1 MSASAYL
8 KTLKFS
14 TKESNEQLE
23 RIEEYHSKRLWHQLT
38 VELRTF
44 VKRDDV
50 QGNLIE
56 FHKKF
61 IMDIEQRLNPLQ
73 LVEMVICVLKNV
85 KSMEDA
91 ISMLDKLNET
101 ISSNK
106 SASRLIQVTKGQ
118 IILENKS
125 DEESLRKVREIV
137 KTLSPELEKEDGVSP
152 VHSRFYEMAA
162 QYYAKQSNH
171 ELFYRNTLRYLG
183 CREDLAGSFGPEFVD
198 CGFKLCLAALLA
210 DNVYNFGELLQ
221 HKVLDSVRNS
231 EHKWIVD
238 LLDAFNSG
246 NIAKV
251 EQLKSNWEGQA
262 DLNAHKAKLQE
273 KLMLSAIMEA
283 IFSRAAKERKL
294 SFEYIKNLTGM
305 DLVKVEWLIM
315 RGLSLGLMKG
325 YIDQY
330 DQSATFTW
338 VQPRVLNRDQV
349 GKMGGRVGNWVKEV
363 KDMESVIHQ
372 RGQEMVQF

>member
-1 MSASAYL
+1 MSAGAYL

-14 TKESNEQLE
+14 SQSTNEQLE
-23 RIEEYHSKRLWHQLT
+23 RMEEYHSKRLWHQLT
-38 VELRTF
+38 IELRSF
-44 VKRDDV
+44 VKIDEV
-50 QGNLIE
+50 QSSLIE

-85 KSMEDA
+85 DSMEEA

-106 SASRLIQVTKGQ
+106 VASRLIQVTKGQ
-118 IILENKS
+118 IILENKN
-125 DEESLRKVREIV
+125 DEESLRKVRQIV
-137 KTLSPELEKEDGVSP
+137 KKLSPELEKEDGVSP

-183 CREDLAGSFGPEFVD
+183 CREDLTEFGPEFQD

-221 HKVLDSVRNS
+221 HKVLDAVKNS
-231 EHKWIVD
+231 NNKWIVE

-246 NIAKV
+246 NIKKV
-251 EQLKSNWEGQA
+251 EQLKSNWESQA
-262 DLNAHKAKLQE
+262 DLNAHKAKLEE
-273 KLMLSAIMEA
+273 KLMLSAVMEA

-294 SFEYIKNLTGM
+294 SFECIKSITGL
-305 DLVKVEWLIM
+305 DIVKVEWLIM

-325 YIDQY
+325 YIDQF

-363 KDMESVIHQ
+363 KEMEGVIHQ

>member
-38 VELRTF
+38 LELRTF

-61 IMDIEQRLNPLQ
+61 ITDIEQRLNPLQ

-85 KSMEDA
+85 DSMEDA

-106 SASRLIQVTKGQ
+106 PASRLIQVTKGQ

-137 KTLSPELEKEDGVSP
+137 KKLSPELEKEDGVSP

-183 CREDLAGSFGPEFVD
+183 CREDLTNFGPEFVD

-251 EQLKSNWEGQA
+251 EQLKSHWEGQA

-273 KLMLSAIMEA
+273 KLMLSAVMET

-294 SFEYIKNLTGM
+294 SFECIKNLTGL
-305 DLVKVEWLIM
+305 DLAKVEWLIM

>member
-14 TKESNEQLE
+14 SQETNAQLE
-23 RIEEYHSKRLWHQLT
+23 RIEELHSKRLWHQLT
-38 VELRTF
+38 QELRIF

-50 QGNLIE
+50 QSQLLE
-56 FHKKF
+56 FYQKF
-61 IMDIEQRLNPLQ
+61 ISDIEQRLNALQ
-73 LVEMVICVLKNV
+73 LVEMVICVIKNV
-85 KSMEDA
+85 DSMEDA
-91 ISMLDKLNET
+91 ISMLDKLHET

-106 SASRLIQVTKGQ
+106 VASRLIQVTKGQ

-162 QYYAKQSNH
+162 QYYAKQCNH

-183 CREDLAGSFGPEFVD
+183 CREDLTTFGPDFQD

-221 HKVLDSVRNS
+221 HKVLDAVRDSPN
-231 EHKWIVD
+231 KWIVE

-246 NIAKV
+246 NIKKV
-251 EQLKSNWEGQA
+251 QELQPQWQSQA
-262 DLNAHKAKLQE
+262 DLNANKVKLQE
-273 KLMLSAIMEA
+273 KLMLSAVMEA
-283 IFSRAAKERKL
+283 IFARAAKERKL
-294 SFEYIKNLTGM
+294 SFDCISQMTGM
-305 DLVKVEWLIM
+305 DNNKVEWLVM

-325 YIDQY
+325 YIDQV

-349 GKMGGRVGNWVKEV
+349 AKMGGRVGNWIKEV
-363 KDMESVIHQ
+363 QGMEGVINQ
-372 RGQEMVQF
+372 RSEEMVQF

>member
-14 TKESNEQLE
+14 SQETNAQLE
-23 RIEEYHSKRLWHQLT
+23 RIEELHSKRLWHQLT
-38 VELRTF
+38 QELRVF

-50 QGNLIE
+50 QSQLLE
-56 FHKKF
+56 FYQKF
-61 IMDIEQRLNPLQ
+61 ISDIEQRLNALQ
-73 LVEMVICVLKNV
+73 LVEMVICVIKNV
-85 KSMEDA
+85 DSMEDA
-91 ISMLDKLNET
+91 ISMLDKLHET

-106 SASRLIQVTKGQ
+106 VASRLIQVTKGQ

-162 QYYAKQSNH
+162 QYYAKQCNH

-183 CREDLAGSFGPEFVD
+183 CREDLTTFGPDFQD

-221 HKVLDSVRNS
+221 HKVLDAVRDSPN
-231 EHKWIVD
+231 KWIVE

-246 NIAKV
+246 NIKKV
-251 EQLKSNWEGQA
+251 QELQPQWQSQA
-262 DLNAHKAKLQE
+262 DLNANKVKLQE
-273 KLMLSAIMEA
+273 KLMLSAVMEA
-283 IFSRAAKERKL
+283 IFARAAKERKL
-294 SFEYIKNLTGM
+294 SFDFISQMTGL
-305 DLVKVEWLIM
+305 DNNKVEWLVM

-325 YIDQY
+325 YIDQV

-349 GKMGGRVGNWVKEV
+349 AKMGGRVGNWIKEV
-363 KDMESVIHQ
+363 QGMEGVINQ
-372 RGQEMVQF
+372 RSEEMVQF